1 MATVCLWFPRG
12 TDLNRATTEGE
23 QEEIVE
29 VFV

>member
-1 MATVCLWFPRG
+1 MATVCLCIPRG
-12 TDLNRATTEGE
+12 TDLNTGSIDGE